1 MVRVYPGRLQT
12 DIPFC
17 VVSVDRQT
25 TAKDLIIESLARF
38 GFTSHNSTDY
48 RLSQVL
54 LEHGGKFV
62 YFGKINI
69 FFYIFILYLLVV
81 VYFVVTERV
90 LDFDEKPL
98 DIIKNIGQESLRQME
113 LMRFYLQLKQDP
125 HGPNI
130 ALFVGNLPTNLSQRT
145 YENILM
151 TFLGEGNI
159 IS

>member
-1 MVRVYPGRLQT
+1 MVFYYFYSS
-12 DIPFC
+12 I
-17 VVSVDRQT
+17 
-25 TAKDLIIESLARF
+25 AY
-38 GFTSHNSTDY
+38 FT
-48 RLSQVL
+48 
-54 LEHGGKFV
+54 
-62 YFGKINI
+62 
-69 FFYIFILYLLVV
+69 
-81 VYFVVTERV
+81 VTERV

-151 TFLGEGNI
+151 TFLGEGI
-159 IS
+159 LHISEKFIFLFMCWLIFKN

>member
-1 MVRVYPGRLQT
+1 MYCL
-12 DIPFC
+12 
-17 VVSVDRQT
+17 
-25 TAKDLIIESLARF
+25 
-38 GFTSHNSTDY
+38 
-48 RLSQVL
+48 
-54 LEHGGKFV
+54 
-62 YFGKINI
+62 
-69 FFYIFILYLLVV
+69 
-81 VYFVVTERV
+81 VTERV

-151 TFLGEGNI
+151 TFLGEGKMT
-159 IS
+159 

>member
-1 MVRVYPGRLQT
+1 MNLSKLT
-12 DIPFC
+12 F
-17 VVSVDRQT
+17 
-25 TAKDLIIESLARF
+25 RF
-38 GFTSHNSTDY
+38 HCHIY
-48 RLSQVL
+48 RNV
-54 LEHGGKFV
+54 
-62 YFGKINI
+62 I
-69 FFYIFILYLLVV
+69 
-81 VYFVVTERV
+81 VTERV

-151 TFLGEGNI
+151 TFLGEGK
-159 IS
+159 

>member
-1 MVRVYPGRLQT
+1 MEVTRKLNTYFL
-12 DIPFC
+12 
-17 VVSVDRQT
+17 
-25 TAKDLIIESLARF
+25 
-38 GFTSHNSTDY
+38 GFNHIQFY
-48 RLSQVL
+48 
-54 LEHGGKFV
+54 
-62 YFGKINI
+62 
-69 FFYIFILYLLVV
+69 FYILYK
-81 VYFVVTERV
+81 YFHCFTVTERV

-151 TFLGEGNI
+151 TFLGEGTL
-159 IS
+159 

>member
-1 MVRVYPGRLQT
+1 
-12 DIPFC
+12 
-17 VVSVDRQT
+17 
-25 TAKDLIIESLARF
+25 
-38 GFTSHNSTDY
+38 
-48 RLSQVL
+48 
-54 LEHGGKFV
+54 
-62 YFGKINI
+62 
-69 FFYIFILYLLVV
+69 
-81 VYFVVTERV
+81 VTERV

-151 TFLGEGNI
+151 TFLGEGKLH
-159 IS
+159 ISERFIFLFTYWHIFKTNFRF